1 MNIPEP
7 PDAAQLILTEPEA
20 KPMPEFPTMRVELD
34 AQTAV
39 VFGLN

>member
-20 KPMPEFPTMRVELD
+20 KPMPAYPTMRVELD
-34 AQTAV
+34 DQTAV
-39 VFGLN
+39 EFGLN